1 MTNKYGQ
8 TWDLDVIFPGGSD
21 SGELTEYAQQAE
33 QALHQWKQALE
44 DFQVPDES
52 ANPAGLLS
60 IVEKWEESAK
70 RVFEIVAFVECL
82 VAQDVTDKK
91 AKQWSGKKDELM
103 AAYSGTLTGVDKVI
117 TQVPQQTW
125 EQMLEKDE
133 LINYA
138 FVLEERRKEAAEK
151 LSPEQEVLLN
161 DLAID
166 GYHGWGSMYDT
177 IVSSIQVPLEIDGE
191 EKTYSVGQ
199 AANKLDAADRKVRQ
213 HVFGRMQEAW
223 TEKEDF
229 FAETLNHLAGFR
241 LQTYKHREWDNVLK
255 EPLAYNRMSQ
265 QTLDAM
271 WGAIADEKDTFVNY
285 LQRKADLL
293 GLEKLSWYD
302 IDAPL
307 SSTTKHVTYDEA
319 ADFIVKHFRA
329 YSTQMADFSQQ
340 AFEKRWI
347 EAEDRN
353 SKRPGGFCT
362 SFPDKKESRI
372 FMTFSGTA
380 NNVSTLAH
388 ELGHAYHSYA
398 MNDVEQLNQEYA
410 MNVAE
415 TASTLAELIVSDA
428 AVKEAATKEEKIAL
442 IEEKIQRSIA
452 FFMNIHARFLFE
464 TRFYEERKNGLVS
477 AARLRELM
485 VEAQKEAYSDQLGEY
500 DPTFWASK
508 LHFYAT
514 DVPFYN
520 FPYTFGFLF
529 STGIYAKAAENPE
542 TFESSYNALLE
553 DTGRMTVEDLAMKHL
568 QEDLTEKD
576 FWLKAIEVC
585 KQDVEEFLRLTAK

>member
-21 SGELTEYAQQAE
+21 SSELSEYAQKAE
-33 QALHQWKQALE
+33 QALQEWKQALE

-60 IVEKWEESAK
+60 IVEKWEASAK
-70 RVFEIVAFVECL
+70 RVFEVVAFVECL

-241 LQTYKHREWDNVLK
+241 LQTYKHRKWENVLK

-271 WGAIADEKDTFVNY
+271 WGAISDEKDTFVKY

-307 SSTTKHVTYDEA
+307 SSTTKQVTYDEA

-428 AVKEAATKEEKIAL
+428 AVKEAAAKDEKVAL

-568 QEDLTEKD
+568 QEDLTQKD

-585 KQDVEEFLRLTAK
+585 KQDVEEFLRLTAE

>member
-8 TWDLDVIFPGGSD
+8 TWDLDVIFPGGSN
-21 SGELTEYAQQAE
+21 SSELSEYAQKAE
-33 QALHQWKQALE
+33 HALQEWKQALE

-60 IVEKWEESAK
+60 IVEKWEASAK
-70 RVFEIVAFVECL
+70 RVFEVVAFVECL

-138 FVLEERRKEAAEK
+138 FVLEERRKEAVEK

-213 HVFGRMQEAW
+213 HVFGKMQEAW

-241 LQTYKHREWDNVLK
+241 LQTYKHRKWDNVLK

-265 QTLDAM
+265 QTLNAM
-271 WGAIADEKDTFVNY
+271 WGAISDEKDTFVKY

-485 VEAQKEAYSDQLGEY
+485 VDAQKEAYSDQLGEY

-529 STGIYAKAAENPE
+529 STGIYAKAADNPE

-568 QEDLTEKD
+568 QEDLTQKD

-585 KQDVEEFLRLTAK
+585 KRDVEEFLRLTAK

>member
-1 MTNKYGQ
+1 MSNKYGQ
-8 TWDLDVIFPGGSD
+8 TWDLDAIFPGGSN
-21 SGELTEYAQQAE
+21 SAALAE
-33 QALHQWKQALE
+33 FAEKADQALQDWKQALE
-44 DFQVPDES
+44 AFQVPDQAEET
-52 ANPAGLLS
+52 AGLMR
-60 IVEKWEESAK
+60 IVEKWETSAK
-70 RVFEIVAFVECL
+70 HVFEVVAFVECL

-103 AAYSGTLTGVDKVI
+103 AAYSGTLTGVDQAI

-125 EQMLEKDE
+125 EQMLEQPE
-133 LINYA
+133 LIDYA
-138 FVLEERRKEAAEK
+138 FVLDERRKAAAEK

-166 GYHGWGSMYDT
+166 GYHGWGGMYDT
-177 IVSSIQVPLEIDGE
+177 IVGSIQVPLEIDGE
-191 EKTYSVGQ
+191 EKSYSVGQ
-199 AANKLDAADRKVRQ
+199 AANKLDAPDRQVRQ
-213 HVFGRMQEAW
+213 HVFARMQEAW

-241 LQTYKHREWDNVLK
+241 LQTYKHRKWDSVLK

-265 QTLDAM
+265 ETLDAM
-271 WGAIADEKDTFVNY
+271 WGAITDEKGSFVKY
-285 LQRKADLL
+285 LQRKAKIL

-307 SSTTKHVTYDEA
+307 SSATKHVSYDEA
-319 ADFIVKHFRA
+319 ADFILKNFRT
-329 YSTQMADFSQQ
+329 YSSQMADFSQQ

-380 NNVSTLAH
+380 SNVSTLAH

-428 AVKEAATKEEKIAL
+428 AVREAVTKEEKIAL

-485 VEAQKEAYSDQLGEY
+485 VNAQKEAYNDQLDEY

-542 TFESSYNALLE
+542 DFERSYNALLE

-568 QEDLTEKD
+568 QEDLTDKA

-585 KQDVEEFLRLTAK
+585 KQDIEEFLRLTAE

>member
-21 SGELTEYAQQAE
+21 SSELSEYAQKAE
-33 QALHQWKQALE
+33 QALQEWKQALE

-60 IVEKWEESAK
+60 IVEKWEGSAK
-70 RVFEIVAFVECL
+70 RVFEVVAFVECL

-241 LQTYKHREWDNVLK
+241 LQTYKHRKWENVLK

-271 WGAIADEKDTFVNY
+271 WGAISDEKDTFVKY

-307 SSTTKHVTYDEA
+307 SSTTKQVTYDEA

-428 AVKEAATKEEKIAL
+428 AVKEAAAKDEKVAL

-568 QEDLTEKD
+568 QEDLTQKD

-585 KQDVEEFLRLTAK
+585 KQDVEEFLRLTAE